1 MNVALCVFGVCLV
14 ATALVWQ
21 AGRITNLRVLLAYKR
36 EKQKT
41 EQVAES
47 KRWEEA
53 IAIGNEATRA
63 VKAEF
68 EKLQAQFNVIQARL
82 ESGRTEVKR

>member
-21 AGRITNLRVLLAYKR
+21 AGRIANLRVLLAYKR